1 MAMLHHPEPN
11 AMLAVCGTL
20 WFNFRSVKHLFFLFL
35 MFLAVPVVA
44 QEHVVVAVVGDGPS
58 DRFELQHQIYID
70 ELLALTSS
78 EFDVEIRPFAG
89 EWSNESIDAAISDA
103 YADHEVDLV
112 LVTGFVANQIAAVRP
127 EFPKPTFLP
136 VIIDVGLVA
145 SEVSVGRSGKSNLN
159 YLTAYA
165 DFAGDL
171 DTLAR
176 ITPYKNLVLFID
188 TALSS
193 AVLALRDAAY
203 AASEVRGINLLEVTH
218 DGIDHRLMNRVPADT
233 DAIFIAGLPRMP
245 PTDFAN
251 LVEAINAAGLPSY
264 GFAGVADVEAGL
276 LVTNSEPR
284 DVDRQARLN
293 ALNMQAVML
302 GERAEDQQIT
312 SETREQ
318 LTINMATARRIGLSP
333 SFDVLNDAV
342 LLNQDQDA
350 LGQHYGVIEIARL
363 ALDEN
368 QDLQAEGFGVQA
380 GLEEIAR
387 ARSNLLPQVGA
398 AAGYSL
404 RRDSPAVAAGLF
416 AERSTDAA
424 ISLDQLIYS
433 DTASANLKIQKE
445 LQRSRLAS
453 LEEFK
458 LDVIHA
464 ATTSYYTVLN
474 ARSQLAVQENNL
486 KITRANLELAE
497 DRVRLGTSTPADV
510 YRWQAEVAR
519 AQILVLNARAAVNQ
533 SWDTLNRIVHGP
545 QGTRFAIKEA
555 RFDEPFVIK
564 RAEIEQMVRG
574 PADYA
579 RFTRFY
585 VDRALRQAPELEQL
599 NALIAAKRREL
610 TSQRRAFWL
619 PDFTVGGRYTSNLS
633 QSGLGAGPTAG
644 EDLNDWSV
652 GVQATLPLFSGGLKK
667 ANVSRATFEM
677 RQLES
682 LRVSTEERIEEQIR
696 NHLHA
701 AQAAHSQIALTA
713 TAAEA
718 SGKNFDLVSDA
729 YARGTVTVI
738 ELLDAQDTALAA
750 SAAAAESL
758 YNFLITIMSV
768 QRAAGEYDFLLT
780 PEARD
785 ALAARMRMTL
795 SGTK

>member
-1 MAMLHHPEPN
+1 
-11 AMLAVCGTL
+11 MLAVCGTL
-20 WFNFRSVKHLFFLFL
+20 CFNFHPVKKLLFLFL
-35 MFLAVPVVA
+35 MLLAVPVVA
-44 QEHVVVAVVGDGPS
+44 QEHVVVGVVVDGPS

-78 EFDVEIRPFAG
+78 EFDVEIRRFAG
-89 EWSNESIDAAISDA
+89 EWSKESIDAAISEA
-103 YADHEVDLV
+103 YADREVDLV
-112 LVTGFVANQIAAVRP
+112 LVTGFVANQIAAIRP
-127 EFPKPTFLP
+127 EFSKPTFLP
-136 VIIDVGLVA
+136 IIIDVGLVA
-145 SEVSVGRSGKSNLN
+145 GEASVGRSGKANLN

-188 TALSS
+188 AALSS
-193 AVLALRDAAY
+193 AVLALRDAAF
-203 AASEVRGINLLEVTH
+203 AASEARGINLLEILH

-245 PTDFAN
+245 PADFAL

-264 GFAGVADVEAGL
+264 GFAGVADVETGL

-302 GERAEDQQIT
+302 GERAEDQQTT

-318 LTINMATARRIGLSP
+318 LTINMATARRIRLSP

-342 LLNQDQDA
+342 LLNQDEDA
-350 LGQHYGVIEIARL
+350 LGQQYGIVEIARL

-398 AAGYSL
+398 SAGYSL
-404 RRDSPAVAAGLF
+404 RRDSPAVSAGLF

-453 LEEFK
+453 FQEFK
-458 LDVIHA
+458 LDVIQA

-474 ARSQLAVQENNL
+474 SRSQLAVQENNL
-486 KITRANLELAE
+486 KITRANLELAQ
-497 DRVRLGTSTPADV
+497 DRVRLGTSTSADV

-519 AQILVLNARAAVNQ
+519 AQIRVLNARATLNQ

-545 QGTRFAIKEA
+545 QGTRFGIKEA
-555 RFDEPFVIK
+555 SFDEPFVMK
-564 RAEIEQMVRG
+564 RAEFEQMVRS
-574 PADYA
+574 PADYE

-585 VDRALRQAPELEQL
+585 IDRALRQAPELEQL
-599 NALIAAKRREL
+599 NARIAAKRREL
-610 TSQRRAFWL
+610 TSQRRAYWL
-619 PDFTVGGRYTSNLS
+619 PDFTVGGRYTGNLS
-633 QSGLGAGPTAG
+633 QSGLGAGPAAG

-667 ANVSRATFEM
+667 ANVSRATFEL

-682 LRVSTEERIEEQIR
+682 LRASTEERVEEQIR
-696 NHLHA
+696 NQLHA
-701 AQAAHSQIALTA
+701 ARAAQAQIALTA

-750 SAAAAESL
+750 SAGAAESL

-768 QRAAGEYDFLLT
+768 QRAAGEFDFLLT

-785 ALAARMRMTL
+785 ELVARMRMALT
-795 SGTK
+795 GTE